1 LINAFVGAG
10 DEVYTPDGDFGLVNI
25 GVSASKE
32 IKMTEFFSLPLSG
45 SVILNP
51 ESESLFMVVGVS
63 F

>member
-1 LINAFVGAG
+1 VSAFVGAG
-10 DEVYTPDGDFGLVNI
+10 DEVYTTDGEFGIVNVGI
-25 GVSASKE
+25 GASKE
-32 IKMTEFFSLPLSG
+32 IKITDYFSLPLSG